1 MARRVL
7 LKLSGEGLC
16 GPSAFGFDPDQVRA
30 MGAEIAAL
38 PARGIEAAVVVGAG
52 NLVRGRD
59 LPADL
64 VPRTAADAVGML
76 ATTANAL
83 VLAEAIRRAG
93 CPARVLTAVPMP
105 DVAESF
111 TADRARALM
120 GEGEAVVLAG
130 GTGRPFFTTDTAAAL
145 RALEVGAEVLLKATT
160 VDGVYDRDP
169 RRDPAAVR
177 FERLSFEECIERR
190 LGVMDMTAFTLCREN
205 RLPVV
210 VFALRPSGN
219 LARAAAGEPVGTRI
233 G

>member
-30 MGAEIAAL
+30 IAAEIASL
-38 PARGIEAAVVVGAG
+38 PAAGIQCAVVVGAG

-59 LPADL
+59 LPPDL
-64 VPRTAADAVGML
+64 VPRTSADAVGML

-83 VLAEAIRRAG
+83 VLAEAVRGAG
-93 CPARVLTAVPMP
+93 APARVLTAVPMP
-105 DVAESF
+105 DVADPF
-111 TADRARALM
+111 TADRARSLLEA
-120 GEGEAVVLAG
+120 GETLILAG

-177 FERLSFEECIERR
+177 FDALTFGECIERR
-190 LGVMDMTAFTLCREN
+190 LGVMDQTAFTLCREN
-205 RLPVV
+205 GLPVV
-210 VFALRPSGN
+210 VFSLRPSGN
-219 LARAAAGEPVGTRI
+219 LARAAAGERVGTRI